1 MTEKENYFLMLEGKQ
16 PMWVPRA
23 TFAAAGV
30 KAPTTQ
36 VAPYVFSYH
45 RFRPGP
51 QIDCW
56 GVTHVPVEECGGAK
70 IPEPGK
76 FILRDI
82 GDWRKVIKL
91 PDLSE
96 YDFEAEAKEQLS
108 RIDRSETAVIYDL
121 SAGFFQLLVEFM
133 GFTEGLMAMAI
144 DPDEVY
150 DLFSYMA
157 DFFDEVAKR
166 TIDAYRPD
174 IFGITDDVASAKNL
188 FMSHEMWQEL
198 VKPFQIRLAKH
209 ANELGIPID
218 MHCCGKC
225 EALIDEWMEFGVK
238 IWNPPQDMNDLIGIK
253 EKYGRSLILNG
264 CSSPSDAYNFSW
276 STEEEIRECIRNKV
290 DKYAPGGSY
299 IFRAYVL
306 GAKDDPTTANRN
318 FWSVDEY
325 PKYGRDWYSRH

>member
-1 MTEKENYFLMLEGKQ
+1 MSERENLLKMLRGDMPDWLPIDSLMYKHEGMT
-16 PMWVPRA
+16 PC
-23 TFAAAGV
+23 
-30 KAPTTQ
+30 
-36 VAPYVFSYH
+36 
-45 RFRPGP
+45 
-51 QIDCW
+51 I
-56 GVTHVPVEECGGAK
+56 THVRSKAYARQDGKPGDMFGVPFSTTDSTGGFAL
-70 IPEPGK
+70 PTPNA
-76 FILRDI
+76 FILKDI
-82 GDWRKVIKL
+82 HDWPKVIKV
-91 PDLSE
+91 PNIDDFDFNEMARKDLE
-96 YDFEAEAKEQLS
+96 KV
-108 RIDRSETAVIYDL
+108 DRSKA
-121 SAGFFQLLVEFM
+121 LVELGSHTGYFQYLMAFM
-133 GFTEGLMAMAI
+133 GFTEGLMTMAV

-188 FMSHEMWQEL
+188 FMSHTMWQEL
-198 VKPFQIRLAKH
+198 IKPFQVRLAKH

-225 EALIDEWMEFGVK
+225 EVLIDEWMDFGVK

-264 CSSPSDAYNFSW
+264 CSSPADAYNFSW

-306 GAKDDPTTANRN
+306 GATDDPTTANRN

-325 PKYGRDWYSRH
+325 LKYGRDWYSRH